1 MNSQIA
7 ETKSTAPP
15 SEPVGKPLRE
25 RERWLR
31 SVLDSAPMV
40 LWALDPDGVFTFSE
54 GKGLEALGLRP
65 GEVVGRSVYEV
76 YAGHPPILS
85 DVRRALGGEESA
97 SVVTAMG
104 AWFETRC
111 APLRA
116 ASGAV
121 IGMVGVALDVTDRQ
135 HAEESL
141 ARSMSVLRATLD
153 STADGM
159 LVVDLEGRIVTY

>member
-54 GKGLEALGLRP
+54 GKGLEALGLKP
-65 GEVVGRSVYEV
+65 GEVVGRSVFDL
-76 YAGHPPILS
+76 YASTPEILG
-85 DVRRALGGEESA
+85 DQQRALAGEEFT
-97 SVVTAMG
+97 VVR
-104 AWFETRC
+104 E
-111 APLRA
+111 
-116 ASGAV
+116 
-121 IGMVGVALDVTDRQ
+121 
-135 HAEESL
+135 
-141 ARSMSVLRATLD
+141 
-153 STADGM
+153 
-159 LVVDLEGRIVTY
+159 LEGMIYEARYS